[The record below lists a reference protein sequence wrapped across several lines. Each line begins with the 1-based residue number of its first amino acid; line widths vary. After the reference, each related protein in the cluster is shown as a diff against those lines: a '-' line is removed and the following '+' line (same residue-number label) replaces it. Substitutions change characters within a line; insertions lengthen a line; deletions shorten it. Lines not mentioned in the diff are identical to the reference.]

1 MKALIA
7 GATGL
12 IGKELLQMLL
22 EDDNYTSVH
31 SLVRKPTELK
41 HSKLKEFVVDFDQ
54 LQSYPEA
61 FALDDVFCC
70 LGTTMKKAGTKEAF
84 RKVDYDYPL
93 AIAEQSLKAGAK
105 QYLIVTAMGSD
116 ASSRIF
122 YNKVK
127 GEIEQDLK
135 KMPFESLLIFR
146 PSLLLGDRN
155 EKRVGED
162 IGKVLMKLIP
172 YIGPLKKY
180 KPILG
185 KQVAFA
191 MQTQAKNAHKGIQVF
206 ESGRLQEF

>member
-7 GATGL
+7 GGTGL

-22 EDDNYTSVH
+22 KDDHYTSVH
-31 SLVRKPTELK
+31 LLLRKPIKLK
-41 HSKLKEFVVDFDQ
+41 HAKLTQFVVDFDR
-54 LQSYPEA
+54 LSDYPDA
-61 FALDDVFCC
+61 FAVDDVFCC

-84 RKVDYDYPL
+84 RKVDYDFPL
-93 AIAEQSLKAGAK
+93 AIAQHSLKAGAK

-116 ASSRIF
+116 ANSRIF

-127 GEIEQDLK
+127 GEIERELRSL
-135 KMPFESLLIFR
+135 PFESLLIFR

-162 IGKVLMKLIP
+162 IGKIIMKLIP

-185 KQVAFA
+185 RQVAIA
-191 MQTQAKNAHKGIQVF
+191 MQKQAKQTHKGVEVF
-206 ESGRLQEF
+206 ESGRLQQF

>member
-7 GATGL
+7 GASGL
-12 IGKELLQMLL
+12 IGMELLQMLL
-22 EDDNYTSVH
+22 KDEYYNSVH
-31 SLVRKPTELK
+31 VLVRKPMKLE
-41 HSKLKEFVVDFDQ
+41 HAKLKQFVVDFED
-54 LQSYPEA
+54 LGSYPDA
-61 FALDDVFCC
+61 FAVDDVFCC

-93 AIAEQSLKAGAK
+93 AIANESLKAGAK
-105 QYLIVTAMGSD
+105 QYLIITAMGSN
-116 ASSRIF
+116 AKSRIF

-127 GEIEQDLK
+127 GEIEQSLK
-135 KMPFESLLIFR
+135 ALPFNSLLIFR

-162 IGKVLMKLIP
+162 IGKVVMKLIP

-185 KQVAFA
+185 RQVANA
-191 MQTQAKNAHKGIQVF
+191 MHKQAKLSHNGVQVF
-206 ESGRLQEF
+206 ESSSLQ